1 MNERLV
7 ARHRA
12 RRAVRAFLDAR
23 DYIEIEAPL
32 LVVSPG
38 LEPHLDSFEVPTGG
52 PRRYLHTSP
61 EYALKRLLGDGFER
75 LYSLGPC
82 FRDEPSA
89 DTHSPEF
96 TMLEWYRVGLDLA
109 GLMDETEQLIA
120 EACRA
125 VHGGTRAGALDLTP
139 PFERLSVRAAFR
151 RHANGLDPWVHETAG
166 GLTNAARAC
175 GLRVSGDAEQW
186 DDVFFQIFLNHVEPA
201 LEAGPPVFL
210 HGYPASQAAL
220 SRLDPA
226 DPTTALRF
234 ELYAGGFELA
244 NAFDELIDPAEQRRR
259 FQADQAA
266 RRLAGSQVPPI
277 DEALIEALG
286 RMRPTSGIAL
296 GFDRLCMLLTGATRI
311 DDVRPQ
317 PWHAPAPAQTPP
329 VAPKRGRRE

>member
-1 MNERLV
+1 MPLPAGLAGRLRQRMRALDAIRAWLRAEGFLEVETPYVVPNPGMDVHLDAFDVSDRRGRLAGRLITSPELHMKRLV
-7 ARHRA
+7 AGGVDRCASIARCWRAGELGARHQ
-12 RRAVRAFLDAR
+12 
-23 DYIEIEAPL
+23 
-32 LVVSPG
+32 
-38 LEPHLDSFEVPTGG
+38 
-52 PRRYLHTSP
+52 
-61 EYALKRLLGDGFER
+61 
-75 LYSLGPC
+75 
-82 FRDEPSA
+82 
-89 DTHSPEF
+89 PEF

-109 GLMDETEQLIA
+109 GLMEETEQLIA

-125 VHGGTRAGALDLTP
+125 VHGGTRAAALDLTP

-151 RHANGLDPWVHETAG
+151 RHANGLDPWVHTTPG

-244 NAFDELIDPAEQRRR
+244 NAFDELIDPGEQRRR
-259 FQADQAA
+259 FLADQAA

-296 GFDRLCMLLTGATRI
+296 GFDRLVMLASGARSI
-311 DDVRPQ
+311 EDVL
-317 PWHAPAPAQTPP
+317 WAPVTP
-329 VAPKRGRRE
+329 